1 MFWTIAVI
9 VLCFAAVGFYLH
21 FLIALCKD
29 CKLTSTGYWMLV
41 RVHPNPN
48 PDLSHAQSQELM
60 SRAA

>member
-9 VLCFAAVGFYLH
+9 VLCAAAVGFYLH

-48 PDLSHAQSQELM
+48 SDLTLAESHEPIR
-60 SRAA
+60 RAA